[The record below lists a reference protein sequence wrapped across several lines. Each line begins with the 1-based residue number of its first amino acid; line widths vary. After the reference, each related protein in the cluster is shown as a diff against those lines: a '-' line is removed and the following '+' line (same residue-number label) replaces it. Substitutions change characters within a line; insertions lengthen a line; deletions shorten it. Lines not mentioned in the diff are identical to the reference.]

1 MLDITHLDEVRI
13 IKTLDSP
20 CRFDNSAKS
29 SLIIQDFSML
39 DYGKIDILHELRK
52 ALGANIEFEATRL
65 IFVEGI
71 MDDNI
76 LNGYG
81 EPYDYQDSRKLL
93 FLPISELGS
102 KNDKTETSDNKVK
115 ELQFSNE
122 QKQKTENLIAFAKL
136 LRIHPVLLVD
146 NDEAGQAMK
155 KGVES
160 NFQQKLSVVTL
171 KEVFEKANG
180 DIRNKVYAIESLFNE
195 KDREKFGFDVC
206 KANKQVDIVSSV
218 FKNTENLKD
227 KLSQKSKTNFNTL
240 FKFLVEFMNRLNKK

>member
-1 MLDITHLDEVRI
+1 
-13 IKTLDSP
+13 
-20 CRFDNSAKS
+20 
-29 SLIIQDFSML
+29 
-39 DYGKIDILHELRK
+39 
-52 ALGANIEFEATRL
+52 
-65 IFVEGI
+65 
-71 MDDNI
+71 
-76 LNGYG
+76 
-81 EPYDYQDSRKLL
+81 
-93 FLPISELGS
+93 
-102 KNDKTETSDNKVK
+102 
-115 ELQFSNE
+115 
-122 QKQKTENLIAFAKL
+122 
-136 LRIHPVLLVD
+136 
-146 NDEAGQAMK
+146 MK